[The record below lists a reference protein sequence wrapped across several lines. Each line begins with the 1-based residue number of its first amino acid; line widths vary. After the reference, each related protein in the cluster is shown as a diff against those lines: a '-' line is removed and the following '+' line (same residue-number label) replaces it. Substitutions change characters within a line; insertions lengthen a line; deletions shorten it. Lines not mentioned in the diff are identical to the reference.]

1 MGKRNEIEEC
11 SEGIKERTEH
21 WKRLNEHGGNDPFG
35 TDGENMNLT
44 RNHILYYKQRLRR
57 NHEETGAP
65 LPEEYYLPTPPEVD
79 NNYMANLKQ
88 KERVERLIEKNRRLV
103 TRRYRYN
110 TEQLSLF

>member
-11 SEGIKERTEH
+11 REAIRERIKH
-21 WKRLNEHGGNDPFG
+21 WKQLNEHGGNDPFG

-44 RNHILYYKQRLRR
+44 RNHILYYKQRLRQI
-57 NHEETGAP
+57 HKETGVP

-79 NNYMANLKQ
+79 NNYMSNMKQ
-88 KERVERLIEKNRRLV
+88 KERVERIAGNNRRLV